1 MAYSNALSAYK
12 ETRIRTASQGQLI
25 LMLYD
30 EAIKQLDQATEV
42 LTQESTKKP
51 NPAFIERIN
60 KSLVKAQEII
70 TELMASLDFDNGG
83 ELANNLFALYNW
95 FNREL
100 LSSNISRD
108 TKRIKSVR
116 NMMDDLRQAWQ
127 EIVAR
132 TSAESSGRAQQGV
145 HIAG

>member
-1 MAYSNALSAYK
+1 MVGAFLKEALHC
-12 ETRIRTASQGQLI
+12 QGL
-25 LMLYD
+25 LL
-30 EAIKQLDQATEV
+30 LR
-42 LTQESTKKP
+42 LTPVHSHFYTFLQK
-51 NPAFIERIN
+51 
-60 KSLVKAQEII
+60 
-70 TELMASLDFDNGG
+70 LMASLDFDNGG

-127 EIVAR
+127 EIVAK